1 MQVLSNEVFDKVFTI
16 VKYAMADLEIVDGR
30 GVSVPKWADLFYAR
44 SDHELIDTHLP
55 CLSMRQIGAPQ
66 IGNDLMRDTQN
77 GVNSTFQVDAYSNKS
92 YDEAYSIMNDAGDV
106 FIRLGYALTYGV
118 EEMPT
123 NSESLW
129 RFTARFNRVIGAN
142 ETLAL

>member
-1 MQVLSNEVFDKVFTI
+1 MLSNEVFDKVFTI

-77 GVNSTFQVDAYSNKS
+77 GVNSTFQVDAYSNRS

-123 NSESLW
+123 DSESLW

>member
-1 MQVLSNEVFDKVFTI
+1 VLSNEVFDKVFTI

-77 GVNSTFQVDAYSNKS
+77 GVNSTFQVDAYSNRS

-123 NSESLW
+123 DSESLW

>member
-1 MQVLSNEVFDKVFTI
+1 MLSNEVFDKVFTI

>member
-1 MQVLSNEVFDKVFTI
+1 MQVLSNEVFEKVFTI
-16 VKYAMADLEIVDGR
+16 VKYAMDDLEIVDGR
-30 GVSVPKWADLFYAR
+30 GVSVPKWADLFYAQ

-92 YDEAYSIMNDAGDV
+92 YDEAYSIMNDAGDI

-123 NSESLW
+123 KSESLW